1 MYSQHERHT
10 KFIFTGGSHI
20 TGADLFYEQ
29 KACTVDQ
36 HWVQNDALLHT
47 VYYATQHDGLQHDET
62 PLPPQ
67 KCMYLFRV
75 IEHRLHNE
83 TILQI
88 DPILTKGL

>member
-1 MYSQHERHT
+1 MKDTPSLYLQAVLTSQGQ
-10 KFIFTGGSHI
+10 ICFTNKKH
-20 TGADLFYEQ
+20 
-29 KACTVDQ
+29 VDQ

-67 KCMYLFRV
+67 KCMYLFRL

-83 TILQI
+83 TILQT